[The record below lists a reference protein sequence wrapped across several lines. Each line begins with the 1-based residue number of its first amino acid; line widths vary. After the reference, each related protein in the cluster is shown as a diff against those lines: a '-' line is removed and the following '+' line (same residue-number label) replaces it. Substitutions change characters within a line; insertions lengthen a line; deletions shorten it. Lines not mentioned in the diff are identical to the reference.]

1 MKTFKFLRNSAI
13 AILAISSL
21 TACEENQESAIYF
34 NNTSNLSFN
43 TDNYWI
49 DVYTPSIGNFTIENI
64 IFSHKATANEWD
76 GYTYYSWYGFCPSK
90 STDNNDYGDGDW
102 TSHQWGA
109 ISGAGMSGKNDT
121 YILGCWNPYED
132 TNSIPTNPSCY
143 LSYQGG
149 TFSPKEIFVTNSA
162 WGYYAMTNGSAFN
175 KKFGKNDWCT
185 LHIYGVS
192 NGKISGLVDVAL
204 ANGTDIL
211 KSWKR
216 VNLEPL
222 GENIDMIYFQVT
234 SSDTGT
240 WGMNNPAFFCLDNLS
255 IDFN

>member
-1 MKTFKFLRNSAI
+1 
-13 AILAISSL
+13 
-21 TACEENQESAIYF
+21 
-34 NNTSNLSFN
+34 
-43 TDNYWI
+43 
-49 DVYTPSIGNFTIENI
+49 
-64 IFSHKATANEWD
+64 
-76 GYTYYSWYGFCPSK
+76 
-90 STDNNDYGDGDW
+90 
-102 TSHQWGA
+102 
-109 ISGAGMSGKNDT
+109 
-121 YILGCWNPYED
+121 
-132 TNSIPTNPSCY
+132 
-143 LSYQGG
+143 
-149 TFSPKEIFVTNSA
+149 
-162 WGYYAMTNGSAFN
+162 MTNGSAFN

-192 NGKISGLVDVAL
+192 YGKISGLVDVAL